1 MKKINNKNKIKTRLE
16 SKSRTRGLLLL
27 GGIIVI
33 TAIALYSPE
42 LNSKSIPEVINYS
55 SFEGEI
61 IPDRIICMVRGDIKS
76 KGSLPI
82 QIGGKTYY
90 GCCEKCLT
98 KLELNID
105 NIQNAVDPVSGQMFS
120 KADAIVRQDPQ
131 DHSRVLFFK
140 SDETYDQ
147 YLKLINKK

>member
-1 MKKINNKNKIKTRLE
+1 MKKINNKNKTKTRLE

-27 GGIIVI
+27 VGIMVI
-33 TAIALYSPE
+33 AAIALYGPQ

-61 IPDRIICMVRGDIKS
+61 IPDSIICMVRGDIKS

-82 QIGGKTYY
+82 QIEGRTYY

-98 KLELNID
+98 KLEQNID
-105 NIQNAVDPVSGQMFS
+105 NIQYAVDPVSGQTFS

-131 DHSRVLFFK
+131 DHKRVLFFK

-147 YLKLINKK
+147 YMKLINKK